1 MELQIQQR
9 DVLSVLTRGWNQGLA
24 SNQDCLCPPVLP
36 IVLLRAVCVCVFV
49 SWLRCP
55 SVCAFSPLHPHP
67 HPHPV
72 SLPFI
77 HSFSWS
83 QLSDCHLLGTVSG
96 LSGTK
101 TLEVLA
107 PLKHVLGGGDKEQ
120 LRQ

>member
-9 DVLSVLTRGWNQGLA
+9 DVLSDLTRGWNQGLA

-49 SWLRCP
+49 SWLCCP
-55 SVCAFSPLHPHP
+55 SVCAFSPLHPHL
-67 HPHPV
+67 V

-83 QLSDCHLLGTVSG
+83 QLSDCHVPGTVSA
-96 LSGTK
+96 LSCTK

-107 PLKHVLGGGDKEQ
+107 PLKRVLGGGDKEQ